1 MRRPRPREIMRF
13 LLALPATLLA
23 AGAVGGHGG
32 EVRCDY
38 AQRIECAATGCA
50 AAAVEGR
57 YLLLPTA
64 DALVRATTAAKD
76 AAGLPAIKVCDAR
89 GCTPIAVR
97 AVAGGAFLNVAQ
109 DGGAHFVKV
118 ALRDVP
124 TGSGSPGIRKG
135 AFVEVAAQFLS
146 TVTHVGSCPALVP

>member
-1 MRRPRPREIMRF
+1 MPRWPVVVILGLPTF
-13 LLALPATLLA
+13 LASDALPARA
-23 AGAVGGHGG
+23 QGR

-38 AQRIECAATGCA
+38 AQRIECAASGCA
-50 AAAVEGR
+50 AAAIAGR
-57 YLLLPTA
+57 YLLVPTA
-64 DALVRATTAAKD
+64 DALVRATAAATD
-76 AAGLPAIKVCDAR
+76 AEGLPAIKVCDAR

-97 AVAGGAFLNVAQ
+97 AASAGAFLNVAQ

-118 ALRDVP
+118 ALRDIPPVNR
-124 TGSGSPGIRKG
+124 GQAGIRKG

>member
-1 MRRPRPREIMRF
+1 MRV
-13 LLALPATLLA
+13 LLMLVAALMA
-23 AGAVGGHGG
+23 AGAAPAPGR
-32 EVRCDY
+32 EIRCDY
-38 AQRIECAATGCA
+38 AQRIECAASGCA

-57 YLLLPTA
+57 YLLLPSA
-64 DALVRATTAAKD
+64 AILMSATAAARD
-76 AAGLPAIKVCDAR
+76 AASLPTIKVCDVR

-97 AVAGGAFLNVAQ
+97 AVSGGAFLNVAQ

-118 ALRDVP
+118 AMRDIP
-124 TGSGSPGIRKG
+124 SAGRGEAGIRKG

>member
-1 MRRPRPREIMRF
+1 MRV
-13 LLALPATLLA
+13 LLTVAATLMA
-23 AGAVGGHGG
+23 AGAAQAQGR
-32 EVRCDY
+32 EIRCDY
-38 AQRIECAATGCA
+38 AQRIECAASGCA
-50 AAAVEGR
+50 SAAVEGR

-64 DALVRATTAAKD
+64 DALVRATAAAKD
-76 AAGLPAIKVCDAR
+76 AAALPAIKVCESR

-97 AVAGGAFLNVAQ
+97 AVSAGAFLNVAQ

-118 ALRDVP
+118 ALRDLP
-124 TGSGSPGIRKG
+124 SSGRGQAGIRKG